1 MCCMQLFVNDRRVI
15 TEPAMK
21 AKRVVPRLQEVEDLA
36 PCLFMRGEVR
46 ARQQLAFKGGEKT
59 FAHGVVEAIR
69 HRPHR
74 QTHASLVATPPEGNQ
89 GALATLSEWWITRS
103 GRRYASAMSSAR
115 NISSVC
121 ITRSY

>member
-1 MCCMQLFVNDRRVI
+1 MQLFVNDRRVI
-15 TEPAMK
+15 AEPAVK
-21 AKRVVPRLQEVEDLA
+21 AKRVVPRFQLA
-36 PCLFMRGEVR
+36 PRLFMRGEVR
-46 ARQQLAFKGGEKT
+46 ARQQLAFKGGEET